1 MSCRNTCE
9 DLPVSEDEFNLELFY
24 QAIEDHIDRAI
35 PGLAC
40 VCTMPHM
47 LTHITLPAAV
57 IELVEFEPGLDQ
69 GTGETA
75 LIARLEVRFIVAG
88 EDVECQQKAAF
99 AAAQMAVLLRTQ
111 MWGLPVEQAEF
122 VRSTQDW
129 TRPELDGYAVWVVE
143 WTQGIYLGEEEWPWP
158 NQPPGSLLWGI
169 SPGGGPISEGD
180 YQPPEAMT

>member
-1 MSCRNTCE
+1 M
-9 DLPVSEDEFNLELFY
+9 SEDEFNLELFY
-24 QAIEDHIDRAI
+24 QAIEGHIDRAI

-47 LTHITLPAAV
+47 KERLDLPAAV
-57 IELVEFEPGLDQ
+57 IELAGFEPGLDQ

-111 MWGLPVEQAEF
+111 SWGLPVDQAEF
-122 VRSTQDW
+122 VNSAQDW
-129 TRPELDGYAVWVVE
+129 TRPELDSCAVWVVE

-169 SPGGGPISEGD
+169 SPDGGPITEGD
-180 YQPPEAMT
+180 YQPPETMT